1 MKEYIMEIVV
11 YKEQLHENQ
20 QTVKQSEIT
29 KHKKHIEP
37 GGIVQLYFIHHFN

>member
-1 MKEYIMEIVV
+1 MKEYIMGIVG

-20 QTVKQSEIT
+20 QTIKQSEIP
-29 KHKKHIEP
+29 KHKKHIAS